1 MDSPYWKVPLP
12 GVDVQ
17 RRLPVENVP
26 GASRTAFRGQPK
38 SVRLQ
43 PGIRVRL
50 APGMLFGISP
60 ESCSASPRNAVRLA
74 PEYAGTPINSSN
86 TIKYDGKEYPIT
98 GAPWDTSSIKQVD
111 ANTLTST
118 NTQKNGKDNVTN
130 RTVISKD
137 GKTMTTTSKGTNAEG
152 KPVTATLVY
161 DKQ

>member
-1 MDSPYWKVPLP
+1 MRKQLIKVSLILAAAALAAFGADNTLGTWKLNVEKSKYTPAPFPIKSLTTIREAADG
-12 GVDVQ
+12 GVKMTSTGVQ
-17 RRLPVENVP
+17 
-26 GASRTAFRGQPK
+26 AD
-38 SVRLQ
+38 
-43 PGIRVRL
+43 
-50 APGMLFGISP
+50 
-60 ESCSASPRNAVRLA
+60 
-74 PEYAGTPINSSN
+74 GTPINSSS

-118 NTQKNGKDNVTN
+118 NTQKNGKYHVTN

>member
-1 MDSPYWKVPLP
+1 MRKQLIKVSLILAAAALAAFGADNTLGTWKLNVEKSKYTPAPFPIKSLTTIREAADG
-12 GVDVQ
+12 GVKITSTGVQ
-17 RRLPVENVP
+17 
-26 GASRTAFRGQPK
+26 AD
-38 SVRLQ
+38 
-43 PGIRVRL
+43 
-50 APGMLFGISP
+50 
-60 ESCSASPRNAVRLA
+60 
-74 PEYAGTPINSSN
+74 GTPINSSS

-118 NTQKNGKDNVTN
+118 NTQKNAKYHVTN

>member
-1 MDSPYWKVPLP
+1 MRKQLIKVSLILAAAALAAFGADNTLGTWKLNVEKSKYTPAPFPIKSLTTIREAADG
-12 GVDVQ
+12 GVKTTSTGVQ
-17 RRLPVENVP
+17 
-26 GASRTAFRGQPK
+26 AD
-38 SVRLQ
+38 
-43 PGIRVRL
+43 
-50 APGMLFGISP
+50 
-60 ESCSASPRNAVRLA
+60 
-74 PEYAGTPINSSN
+74 GTPINSSN

-118 NTQKNGKDNVTN
+118 NTQKNGKYHVTN

>member
-1 MDSPYWKVPLP
+1 MRKQLIKVSLILAAAALAAFGADNTLGTWKLNVEKSKYTPAPFPIKSLTTIREAADGGVKITRP
-12 GVDVQ
+12 GVQAD
-17 RRLPVENVP
+17 
-26 GASRTAFRGQPK
+26 
-38 SVRLQ
+38 
-43 PGIRVRL
+43 
-50 APGMLFGISP
+50 
-60 ESCSASPRNAVRLA
+60 
-74 PEYAGTPINSSN
+74 GTPINSSS

-118 NTQKNGKDNVTN
+118 NTQKNAKYHVTN